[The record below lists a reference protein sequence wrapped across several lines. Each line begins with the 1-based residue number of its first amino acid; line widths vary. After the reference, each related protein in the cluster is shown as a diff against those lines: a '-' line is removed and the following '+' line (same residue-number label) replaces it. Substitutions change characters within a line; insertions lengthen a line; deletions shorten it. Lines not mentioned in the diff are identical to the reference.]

1 MKMCKDKQCD
11 NRDNLYVHIKHREDR
26 VSEEINIPVSWKE
39 YFEKLQ
45 LRSEQPSK
53 EVKVKDKRPNKT
65 I

>member
-1 MKMCKDKQCD
+1 MKIYKDKQCD
-11 NRDNLYVHIKHREDR
+11 NRDNLYMHIKHREDR

-39 YFEKLQ
+39 HFKKLQ
-45 LRSEQPSK
+45 LGLEQPSK